1 MTSRAFVPDG
11 IVSTLCRQCDMHCGI
26 NVQVENG
33 RLTKIAGDKHH
44 SVGCGKIC
52 PKGTAALEM
61 IYHPDRILSPLKRM
75 PGGQFEPI
83 SYNQAVAEIGQKIAA
98 IKAESGAR
106 SMGAWTG
113 EAIGF
118 LQQEAYARRFMHAF
132 GSPNYFSA
140 ESVCYAARHIAYYLV
155 QGYYP
160 TSDDYA
166 NAGLILIWGSN
177 LEITHPPFMQEI
189 QQGKRKGAK
198 VVVIDPRKTRTERHA
213 DLVVRIIPGTDG
225 ALVWG
230 LINYLIKNSNID
242 DEFVRQ
248 YTVGF
253 DDFKA
258 YAETFNLKYV
268 SRETGVAVDTIKQLA
283 DLIAV
288 NVPRISQY
296 VGISF
301 EHQVNG
307 VNIIRAIVS
316 LGNIC
321 GSSDIPGGS
330 PWPEYPD
337 VRSLTLYDHLPLDDF
352 QPIGADRFP
361 LLYHFRRQCSSLMA
375 MDYILGQGDYPLRGC
390 IISGANPVLTNP
402 NAAKVKRALSSLD
415 LLVVKDLF
423 ATETAKL
430 AHYIIPAASFLER
443 SELHFYP
450 RKHLAALTRKLI
462 AFEGIRNEY
471 DLWKDLADA
480 LGFGARYFPWPDE
493 NAVNRWIVEGSGID
507 FKALEESTC
516 GVEYA
521 PVKRRKFEHTPFP
534 TPSGKIE
541 LTCDITAFRGLP
553 TIPEY
558 LPPEHRIGSGDA
570 ATFLLSTGARS
581 PFYYHSRYR
590 NIARFQKRKPDPVV
604 EINALDAERLK
615 IINGEVVRIV
625 SRTGELVISAKIL
638 KADEVLPGILQIG
651 HGWDQANV
659 NLLTDDTD
667 LDPISGYP
675 NLKHVVV
682 RIEKIPSESR
692 KNAAGS

>member
-1 MTSRAFVPDG
+1 
-11 IVSTLCRQCDMHCGI
+11 MHCGI

-33 RLTKIAGDKHH
+33 RLTKTTGDKSHPI
-44 SVGCGKIC
+44 GRGKIC

-61 IYHPDRILSPLKRM
+61 IYHPDRILRPLKRM
-75 PGGQFEPI
+75 PNGQFEPI
-83 SYNQAVAEIGQKIAA
+83 AYDQAIVEIAGKLSK
-98 IKAESGAR
+98 IKAEQGAR
-106 SMGAWTG
+106 SIGAWTG

-118 LQQEAYARRFMHAF
+118 LQQEAYARRFIHAF

-140 ESVCYAARHIAYYLV
+140 ESVCYAARHIAFHLV

-160 TSDDYA
+160 TCEDYA
-166 NAGLILIWGSN
+166 NSSVILIWGAN
-177 LEITHPPFMQEI
+177 LEITHPPFMHEVLA
-189 QQGKRKGAK
+189 GKQKGATI
-198 VVVIDPRKTRTERHA
+198 VVIDPRKTKTERYA
-213 DLVVRIIPGTDG
+213 DLAVRIIPGTDG

-230 LINYLIKNSNID
+230 LINYLIQNGKTD
-242 DEFVRQ
+242 TEFVRQ

-258 YAETFNLKYV
+258 YAEKFDMAYV
-268 SRETGVAVDTIKQLA
+268 SRETGVPVDTIRQLA
-283 DLIAV
+283 DLIAG

-307 VNIIRAIVS
+307 VNVIRAIVS

-330 PWPEYPD
+330 PWPEYPA

-361 LLYHFRRQCSSLMA
+361 LLYQFRKQCSSLMA
-375 MDYILGQGDYPLRGC
+375 MDYMLGQGDYPLRGC

-402 NAAKVKRALSSLD
+402 NAAKVKEALSSLD

-443 SELHFYP
+443 SELHYYP
-450 RKHLAALTRKLI
+450 HKNLAALTRKVI
-462 AFEGIRNEY
+462 EFEGIRNEY
-471 DLWKDLADA
+471 DFWKDLADA
-480 LGFGARYFPWPDE
+480 LGFGERYFPWPDE
-493 NAVNRWIVEGSGID
+493 TAVNQWIVDGSGID
-507 FKALEESTC
+507 FQALQKSTC
-516 GVEYA
+516 GVGYA
-521 PVKRRKFEHTPFP
+521 PVRRRKFVHTPFP

-541 LTCDITAFRGLP
+541 LTTDVTAFRGLP
-553 TIPEY
+553 PIPEY
-558 LPPEHRIGSGDA
+558 FLPVHRPGRESSAI
-570 ATFLLSTGARS
+570 FLLATGARS

-590 NIARFQKRKPDPVV
+590 NIARFQKRKPGPVV
-604 EINALDAERLK
+604 EINALDAGRLG
-615 IINGEVVRIV
+615 ISQGEKVRIV
-625 SRTGELVISAKIL
+625 SQTGELVISVKIL
-638 KADEVLPGILQIG
+638 NADDVLPGILQIG

-682 RIEKIPSESR
+682 RMEKAQVE
-692 KNAAGS
+692 